1 LAFFISRHSRKP
13 RFLREINAS
22 QRCPTGAH
30 ILNAQTRPANHAN
43 TVNDIIDSQT
53 ELKTKH
59 LNEPRIP
66 IRSPQ
71 PSVPSELSV
80 AKTSICD
87 PSETIAH
94 RGPRV
99 PEVRR
104 CATTPGYLLASLRE
118 HRVQHTCRTMNTN
131 ENGVAIEVTDTEP
144 AIH

>member
-1 LAFFISRHSRKP
+1 MQLFAAPEWGRTTFAKEAFATEVTEP
-13 RFLREINAS
+13 TEIN
-22 QRCPTGAH
+22 QRPLQH
-30 ILNAQTRPANHAN
+30 
-43 TVNDIIDSQT
+43 
-53 ELKTKH
+53 
-59 LNEPRIP
+59 
-66 IRSPQ
+66 
-71 PSVPSELSV
+71 SVASELSV

-87 PSETIAH
+87 PSGTIAP

-131 ENGVAIEVTDTEP
+131 ENGVAIEFTDTEP